1 VAAVDALSASRPGAR
16 RDTLENYLKRLEE
29 LEKIAIGFEGVKSAY
44 ALSAGREIRVF
55 VVPEKIDDFGVLQLA
70 KNIADK
76 IESELKYPGEIKVNV
91 VRETRAAEYAR

>member
-1 VAAVDALSASRPGAR
+1 MKIILNAWKNWKKSQWDLRVLKAPMPLR
-16 RDTLENYLKRLEE
+16 RQGNK
-29 LEKIAIGFEGVKSAY
+29 GFCRSG
-44 ALSAGREIRVF
+44 
-55 VVPEKIDDFGVLQLA
+55 KIDDFGVLQLA